1 MVTGIEYTLG
11 RIPMASCDFST
22 HPYSY
27 DDNEGDFNLTKFSL
41 TLEDK
46 KYKVIVDLLH
56 CIKKSI
62 HPFNLP
68 NTGVP
73 LLNEPVIDG
82 TLLFIPLYNHQ
93 TRQI

>member
-46 KYKVIVDLLH
+46 KYKVIV
-56 CIKKSI
+56 KSAA
-62 HPFNLP
+62 
-68 NTGVP
+68 
-73 LLNEPVIDG
+73 
-82 TLLFIPLYNHQ
+82 LY
-93 TRQI
+93 